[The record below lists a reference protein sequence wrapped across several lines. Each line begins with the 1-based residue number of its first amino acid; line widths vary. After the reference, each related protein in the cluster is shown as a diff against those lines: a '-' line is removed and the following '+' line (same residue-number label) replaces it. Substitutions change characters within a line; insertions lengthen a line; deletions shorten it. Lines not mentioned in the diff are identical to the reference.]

1 MPEMCALKV
10 ITATTVNQSLKNKQ
24 KTKHSQMFCGQHKK
38 LDVPGEA
45 IQSSQLLPYMCSA
58 ETSMTFQL
66 RKDTDFVPASVSAP
80 QWHL

>member
-1 MPEMCALKV
+1 
-10 ITATTVNQSLKNKQ
+10 
-24 KTKHSQMFCGQHKK
+24 MFCGQHKK

-66 RKDTDFVPASVSAP
+66 RKDSVFVPASVSAP